1 MEYCSG
7 GELLEHITRQKRFTE
22 DEAARIMK
30 KIFSVI
36 NHMHSKGIVHRD
48 LKLENIL
55 FLDKSPDSEIKLI
68 DFGLS
73 KKCEDNSSLFTMV
86 GTPLYVSPEIL
97 MGRYD
102 KTCDDWSTGV
112 IMYILLV
119 GYPPFYGTTRA
130 EIFQKIDRAEF
141 SFSGKEWA
149 DISEDAKDLLRKIL
163 VADRK
168 KRLTVD

>member
-73 KKCEDNSSLFTMV
+73 KKCEDNS
-86 GTPLYVSPEIL
+86 
-97 MGRYD
+97 
-102 KTCDDWSTGV
+102 
-112 IMYILLV
+112 
-119 GYPPFYGTTRA
+119 
-130 EIFQKIDRAEF
+130 
-141 SFSGKEWA
+141 
-149 DISEDAKDLLRKIL
+149 
-163 VADRK
+163 
-168 KRLTVD
+168 

>member
-7 GELLEHITRQKRFTE
+7 GELLERITRQKKFSE

-73 KKCEDNSSLFTMV
+73 KKCED
-86 GTPLYVSPEIL
+86 
-97 MGRYD
+97 D
-102 KTCDDWSTGV
+102 ST
-112 IMYILLV
+112 
-119 GYPPFYGTTRA
+119 
-130 EIFQKIDRAEF
+130 
-141 SFSGKEWA
+141 
-149 DISEDAKDLLRKIL
+149 
-163 VADRK
+163 
-168 KRLTVD
+168 